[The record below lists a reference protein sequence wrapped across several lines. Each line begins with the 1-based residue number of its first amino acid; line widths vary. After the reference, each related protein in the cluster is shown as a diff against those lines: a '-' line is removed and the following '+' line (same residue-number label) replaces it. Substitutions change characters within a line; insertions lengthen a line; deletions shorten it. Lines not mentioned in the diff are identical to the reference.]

1 MSIVHPSENC
11 EKVDSMI
18 EMDPVKDSM
27 NRFSNLKVPGLSNEQ
42 FEALSNRIG
51 GPSLTT
57 PIPSALG
64 NPGPV
69 GLGGFALTTFM
80 LSVFNA
86 GSNLIDP
93 HLQGVVLPVA
103 LFYGGIAQFAA
114 GMWEFRVNNTF
125 GATAFTSYGAFWMSF
140 AGYIYFIVP
149 TISST
154 SQANNATGLFLLS
167 WFIFTLY
174 MNVAAYR
181 ASKHLFL
188 LFTVLSITFLLLIIG
203 NLTDTPIVINIGGWF
218 GIVTAC
224 IAWYGSAA
232 VVINS
237 SWKKSILPL
246 GVYNSQNDKQT
257 KD

>member
-1 MSIVHPSENC
+1 MSIVYPNEKRK
-11 EKVDSMI
+11 KVDSVI
-18 EMDPVKDSM
+18 EINPIKDST
-27 NRFSNLKVPGLSNEQ
+27 NRFSDLELPGLSNEQ
-42 FEALSNRIG
+42 FQALLNRIG
-51 GPSLTT
+51 GPSPTT

-64 NPGPV
+64 NPGPL

-93 HLQGVVLPVA
+93 HLEGVVLPVA
-103 LFYGGIAQFAA
+103 LFYGGLAQFAA
-114 GMWEFRVNNTF
+114 GMWEFRINNTF

-140 AGYIYFIVP
+140 AGYVYFIVP

-154 SQANNATGLFLLS
+154 GKAKNATGLFLLS

-181 ASKHLFL
+181 ASKHLFM
-188 LFTVLSITFLLLIIG
+188 LFTTLNITFLLLIIG
-203 NLTDTPIVINIGGWF
+203 NLTNTSIVINVGGWF

-237 SWKKSILPL
+237 TWKKSILPL
-246 GVYNSQNDKQT
+246 GVYNP
-257 KD
+257 